1 VTFLIDCPNCG
12 PREALEFSYGGE
24 RTRRAGPDASD
35 HDLAGYLFFRENVNG
50 WQTEWWLHRDGC
62 RRWFLAERH
71 TGTNE
76 VRRTFWPGEGPKA
89 QPDQQQG
96 TPGDGE
102 PMGEAATA

>member
-1 VTFLIDCPNCG
+1 MTFLIDCPNCG

-35 HDLAGYLFFRENVNG
+35 RDLAGYLFFRENVNG

-62 RRWFLAERH
+62 RKWFLAERH

-76 VRRTFWPGEGPKA
+76 VRRTFWPGEGAGEPS
-89 QPDQQQG
+89 
-96 TPGDGE
+96 GDGE
-102 PMGEAATA
+102 PVDEASTA

>member
-1 VTFLIDCPNCG
+1 VTFLIACPHCG

-24 RTRRAGPDASD
+24 RTHRAGPNASD
-35 HDLAGYLFFRENVNG
+35 RDLAGYLFFRENVNG

-76 VRRTFWPGEGPKA
+76 VRRTFWPGEGSKA

-96 TPGDGE
+96 APGDGE
-102 PMGEAATA
+102 PIGEATTA